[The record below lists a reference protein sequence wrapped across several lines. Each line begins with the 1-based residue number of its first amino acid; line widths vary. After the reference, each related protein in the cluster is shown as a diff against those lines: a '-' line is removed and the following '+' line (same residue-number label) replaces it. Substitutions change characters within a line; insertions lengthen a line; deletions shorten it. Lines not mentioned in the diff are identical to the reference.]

1 MRANTE
7 QVIKNIVRIISNND
21 KKIEQLEKVQSITM
35 NCTSDDHIR
44 IKCELYKNNIAR
56 YLIEGTM
63 SGMTITANTLTNEI
77 TRKHRNEKAWYEA
90 EVDCWPKHEHTRLQ
104 VCSFIDH
111 LLSLL
116 RTYTQET
123 FHNILPVGTE

>member
-7 QVIKNIVRIISNND
+7 QVIKNIARIIRNNE
-21 KKIEQLEKVQSITM
+21 KKIEQLEKVQGITM

-44 IKCELYKNNIAR
+44 IKCEMYQNNIVR

-90 EVDCWPKHEHTRLQ
+90 EVDCWA
-104 VCSFIDH
+104 SD
-111 LLSLL
+111 
-116 RTYTQET
+116 
-123 FHNILPVGTE
+123 ILNKAGA